1 MPGDFRPSSNR
12 LSGSILAATLVFL
25 VGGLGVA
32 FIVAAGG
39 GDPLMALVFLGGSEV
54 LLFLLAWLL
63 QRVVR
68 ISPQEYYGWMFSKVD
83 RADTVYSPRRKAVRP
98 VSFGTNRPPS
108 VEEVRDLKESPRTW
122 VPAKTRNCDKRPE

>member
-39 GDPLMALVFLGGSEV
+39 GDPVGALVFLGGLGV
-54 LLFLLAWLL
+54 LLFLFAWFL
-63 QRVVR
+63 RRAGR
-68 ISPQEYYGWMFSKVD
+68 ISPLEYYSWMFSKVD
-83 RADTVYSPRRKAVRP
+83 RSDAGYSPRRKVGGP

-108 VEEVRDLKESPRTW
+108 VEEVRELKESPRTW
-122 VPAKTRNCDKRPE
+122 VPSKTRNHNKRPE